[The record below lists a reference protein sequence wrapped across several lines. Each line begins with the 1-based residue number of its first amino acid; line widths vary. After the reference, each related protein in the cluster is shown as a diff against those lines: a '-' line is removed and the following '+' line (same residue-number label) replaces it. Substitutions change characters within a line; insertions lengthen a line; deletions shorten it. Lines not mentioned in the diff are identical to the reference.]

1 MSHCHR
7 PCLIVLSALL
17 TLGPRCLLAAPEPAD
32 RLLDAWRASGRDD
45 RLPRQPPSIPAAA
58 PALRSDPADVG
69 EPGATATVQQIRVDA
84 AGLIDDARVARIV
97 QPFLALPLGRQRI
110 ELLLRQLDAQLV
122 EAGWITSRARLVS
135 FDQGQAALSIEVVP
149 GRMEGMRAAGLL
161 SEALARA
168 MPVKQGDV
176 LSLQAVEQ
184 GVQQINRLR
193 MYQAQAR
200 ILPGN
205 AAGTSLLDILL
216 AEGRSWSLG
225 IGFDNQGTRRTGSG
239 RLRVTGRVG
248 NLFGALD
255 DIQFA
260 YLKSAH
266 SDAAL
271 ASLTLPA
278 GYSLWSA
285 TVSGSRSSF
294 EVAGLEL
301 TSRALTGVLSWNRV
315 LSISRERRDALDLS
329 LSRSALDRSVDGAD
343 LAGEHTTVLRAAWTR
358 IGRGERLQYYVEP
371 ALSIGVS
378 LLGATRDASALQRAD
393 SHRQFVRWV
402 LGAGVVARS
411 DGGAFEYAGQLTIQH
426 SNTGLVGSEQLH
438 VGGLASVRGFDEAIE
453 SGDRGYVV
461 RNELRLPEVFRAA
474 GFSAVPYLHVDQG
487 VSRRVGGATDTL
499 ASVGIGAR
507 GASGG
512 LLWEGVASLP
522 VRHSLESA
530 RDAWRILFSVSF
542 EI

>member
-1 MSHCHR
+1 MLRCCRRR
-7 PCLIVLSALL
+7 PIVLSALL
-17 TLGPRCLLAAPEPAD
+17 SVVPCCLMAAPEPAD
-32 RLLDAWRASGRDD
+32 RLLDAWRASGRDAQW
-45 RLPRQPPSIPAAA
+45 PRRPFVPVAA
-58 PALRSDPADVG
+58 PALRSDPADV
-69 EPGATATVQQIRVDA
+69 EEASATATVRQIWIDA
-84 AGLIDDARVARIV
+84 AGLIDDACVARIV
-97 QPFLALPLGRQRI
+97 QPFLAVPLGRRRI

-122 EAGWITSRARLVS
+122 EAGWITSRARLVA
-135 FDQGQAALSIEVVP
+135 FDQGQATLSIEVIP
-149 GRMEGMRAAGLL
+149 GRMEGMRAAGLQ
-161 SEALARA
+161 SDALARA
-168 MPVKQGDV
+168 MPVKEGDV

-200 ILPGN
+200 ILPGS

-216 AEGRSWSLG
+216 TEGRSWSLG
-225 IGFDNQGTRRTGSG
+225 FGFDNQGTRTTGRG

-255 DIQFA
+255 DMQFA

-271 ASLTLPA
+271 ASVTLPA
-278 GYSLWSA
+278 GFGLWSA
-285 TVSGSRSSF
+285 TLSGSRSSF

-315 LSISRERRDALDLS
+315 LAISRERRDALDLS
-329 LSRSALDRSVDGAD
+329 LSRAALDRSVEGTD
-343 LAGEHTTVLRAAWTR
+343 LAGEHATVLRAAWTR
-358 IGRGERLQYYVEP
+358 IGRGERFQYYVEP
-371 ALSIGVS
+371 ALSLGVS
-378 LLGATRDASALQRAD
+378 LLGATRDASALRRSD
-393 SHRQFVRWV
+393 SHRQFARWV
-402 LGAGVVARS
+402 LGAGLVARS
-411 DGGAFEYAGQLTIQH
+411 AGGALEYASQLTIQH

-438 VGGLASVRGFDEAIE
+438 VGGLASVRGFDEAVE
-453 SGDRGYVV
+453 SGDRGYVL
-461 RNELRLPEVFRAA
+461 RNEIRLPEAFRVAP
-474 GFSAVPYLHVDQG
+474 FPAVPFLHVDQG
-487 VSRRVGGATDTL
+487 VSRRIGGPTDTL

-522 VRHSLESA
+522 VRRAPEHA
-530 RDAWRILFSVSF
+530 RDAWRIHFSVSF